1 MPLFNGEFD
10 DNACEQFIAAKE
22 NLWVEFGYGPWAF
35 VVEGEF
41 AGWGGLQ
48 PENGDADLALV
59 LHPRYWGV
67 GKVIYKRIIDIA
79 KKNSLP
85 ISQKAIFIYNQ
96 LIISYRNGRGSLP
109 YPMPPRSLSQTSLWH
124 RHFRK
129 PLQVLSVLSLIRRPD
144 PLE

>member
-1 MPLFNGEFD
+1 MNHPMVRRQMPLFNGEFD

-96 LIISYRNGRGSLP
+96 LVLFHIETVEVHYLIPCRHEVFHKLLFGIATSVNLCKC
-109 YPMPPRSLSQTSLWH
+109 SQ
-124 RHFRK
+124 F
-129 PLQVLSVLSLIRRPD
+129 
-144 PLE
+144 